1 MCQIRTNITAV
12 IQKIIS
18 VSIRNFPCK
27 FFFCYYS
34 VKFESKPVSVLTNG
48 SRSKSVPQANS
59 NSYEQAVTNGIFQK
73 LWPDLQ
79 NIL

>member
-18 VSIRNFPCK
+18 VSIRN

-59 NSYEQAVTNGIFQK
+59 NSYEQAVTNGIFQT